1 MLRTVEDMVRGG
13 VHKQRIPNLVVID
26 RWQAYAFVRLSSL
39 IECLDSEDNA
49 HNKGWIQLR

>member
-1 MLRTVEDMVRGG
+1 MLRTVEDIVRGG